1 MNVQKGTSSLLI
13 AALTLTTA
21 ACGTGNTGAKD
32 DGKLPAS
39 KSAEQKPVEL
49 TWYHVPADG
58 PVGDA
63 FQQQYGQ
70 LIAKK
75 YPNFSFK
82 VLVNKEENTLANVVV
97 SKTNLDVMLA
107 SFASLP
113 AVKDN
118 GLLGDLSD
126 LVKKHNFDLNRIE
139 TASLD
144 MMRSLD
150 TGKLVALPLYEL
162 RFVLYYNKDLFDKF
176 GVPYPKNGLTWEE
189 MIDVSKRMT
198 RSEGGVTYR
207 GYVGPPSN
215 FINANQY
222 GYDFIGAKTNR
233 AVINSDNWKKIAEKF
248 IPIYTAP
255 GYNAVKEA
263 YGYDLFLKEK
273 SAAMTSAYNSYA
285 ATVNANVPNW
295 DAASFPEMGD
305 LKGVASQPYPV
316 VLTVPTTSQHR
327 DEAFQAI
334 AQLLT
339 DEVQQE
345 RASKLAFLAPL
356 KNPDVKSAFARDVA
370 DWKGKNISAVTAQ
383 KGPKTIAY
391 NQYNTSA
398 AAAIGNAMMAV
409 IDGSK
414 DINTALREEEEKLN
428 KQITADEAAK
438 K

>member
-1 MNVQKGTSSLLI
+1 MNRKKTASSLLI

-21 ACGTGNTGAKD
+21 ACGA
-32 DGKLPAS
+32 GKTDVTEEGKATES
-39 KSAEQKPVEL
+39 KNAEQKPVEL
-49 TWYHVPADG
+49 TWYHVPSDG

-75 YPNFSFK
+75 YPNLSFK

-107 SFASLP
+107 SFASLQ

-118 GLLGDLSD
+118 GLLGDISD
-126 LVKKHNFDLNRIE
+126 LVKKHNFDLNRLE
-139 TASLD
+139 AAPLD
-144 MMRSLD
+144 MMRKLD
-150 TGKLVALPLYEL
+150 DGKLVALPLYDL
-162 RFVLYYNKDLFDKF
+162 RLVLYYNKDLFDKF
-176 GVPYPKNGLTWEE
+176 GVPYPKNGMTWEE
-189 MIDVSKRMT
+189 MLDVSKRMT
-198 RSEGGVTYR
+198 RTDNGVTYR
-207 GYVGPPSN
+207 GYAGPPST

-222 GYDFIGAKTNR
+222 GYDFIDAKTNR
-233 AVINSDNWKKIAEKF
+233 AVINSDRWKKIAEKF
-248 IPIYTAP
+248 IPLYTAP
-255 GYNAVKEA
+255 GYNATKEA
-263 YGYDLFLKEK
+263 YAYDMFLKEQTA
-273 SAAMTSAYNSYA
+273 SMVIAYNSFA
-285 ATVNANVPNW
+285 ATVKANVANW
-295 DAASFPEMGD
+295 DAASLPEMSD
-305 LKGVASQPYPV
+305 LRGVASQPYPV

-383 KGPKTIAY
+383 KGPSPIAF
-391 NQYNTSA
+391 NKYNTSA

-409 IDGSK
+409 IAGEK

-428 KQITADEAAK
+428 KQIEADEAAK